1 MSRYPLEWGWHT
13 DEPTQVS
20 AKSEPS
26 SVEASPG
33 RKPKEEGDFDVAAK
47 GDRLC
52 ANHPR
57 KSGQTG
63 AYEVEGR
70 ILCRDC
76 AVKRLGFEDMPSNE
90 QTVAM
95 VPWCLRPK

>member
-1 MSRYPLEWGWHT
+1 METGL
-13 DEPTQVS
+13 
-20 AKSEPS
+20 
-26 SVEASPG
+26 G

-47 GDRLC
+47 GDCLC

-76 AVKRLGFEDMPSNE
+76 AVKQLGFEDMPSNE
-90 QTVAM
+90 QTKAM
-95 VPWCLRPK
+95 TPWCLTPR